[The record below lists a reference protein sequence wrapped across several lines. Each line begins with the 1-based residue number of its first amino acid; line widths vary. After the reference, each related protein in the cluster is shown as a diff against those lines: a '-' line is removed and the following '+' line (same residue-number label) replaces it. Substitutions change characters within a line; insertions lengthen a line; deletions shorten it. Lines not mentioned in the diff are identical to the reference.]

1 MNDYSVLDYLGEGGF
16 AKVYLVQ
23 FLNGAQA
30 AKKLFFPNQ
39 QQPLNQEQIDHIKS
53 RFKREVL
60 TLSSI
65 NHPNVVS
72 VIRSEVD
79 YEPPSYLMPVADSTL
94 EKDMDYLRTQPLSVR
109 IKVMM
114 DILAGLETIHN
125 LSIYHRDLKPSNI
138 LRFGD
143 NYAISDFGLISLDKS
158 QVSVLTQT
166 GMRMGSDKYTAPEI
180 TNELKYASRASDIY
194 SAGCIFH
201 DLTTSLNVGSR
212 ITCNEI
218 RDPTNPYEPILKIC
232 TRFDKNRRFQ
242 TVESLREAIIST
254 IVTQTAAQPVLG
266 SNSQILL
273 QQLQTESIYDTTLLN
288 QLADFLERNNALEV
302 YPVFISLDQDIIN
315 KIILSNDSNIISRIS
330 TAYSNWLMKS
340 FFDFSFCDVLAS
352 RVDQFW
358 AVNDPEVKSNVLL
371 SLLIMGTSHNRWYVE
386 EKFVNRVRTCDDF
399 TARRFV
405 LESAVHKLHVIQAMN
420 HLPRSINFSRA
431 YLPAI
436 IQQGFT
442 THGI

>member
-1 MNDYSVLDYLGEGGF
+1 MNDYSVLNYLGEGGF

-23 FLNGAQA
+23 FLSGAKA
-30 AKKLFFPNQ
+30 AKKIFFPNQ

-53 RFKREVL
+53 RFRREVL

-94 EKDMDYLRTQPLSVR
+94 EKDMDYLRTQPLPVR

-194 SAGCIFH
+194 SAGCILH

-218 RDPTNPYEPILKIC
+218 RDPSNPYETILKIC
-232 TRFDKNRRFQ
+232 TRFDKTRRFQ
-242 TVESLREAIIST
+242 TVEILREAIIST
-254 IVTQTAAQPVLG
+254 IVNQTTEQPVLG
-266 SNSQILL
+266 STSQVLL
-273 QQLQTESIYDTTLLN
+273 QQLQTESVYDSTLLN
-288 QLADFLERNNALEV
+288 QLADFLERTNASEV
-302 YPVFISLDQDIIN
+302 YSVFMSLDQDIIN
-315 KIILSNDSNIISRIS
+315 KIILSNDGNIISRVS

-340 FFDFSFCDVLAS
+340 SFDFSFCDVLAS

-358 AVNDPEVKSNVLL
+358 VVNDPEVKSNVLL

-386 EKFVNRVRTCDDF
+386 EKFVNRVKTCDDF
-399 TARRFV
+399 TAMRFV
-405 LESAVHKLHVIQAMN
+405 LESAVHKLQVIQAIN
-420 HLPRSINFSRA
+420 HLPRSINFSRS

>member
-1 MNDYSVLDYLGEGGF
+1 MSDYSIIDYLGEGGF

-23 FLNGAQA
+23 FQNGFTA
-30 AKKLFFPNQ
+30 AKKIFHP
-39 QQPLNQEQIDHIKS
+39 NQEQPLSEEYINHIKS
-53 RFKREVL
+53 RFRREVL
-60 TLSSI
+60 ILSSI
-65 NHPNVVS
+65 SHPNVVS
-72 VIRSEVD
+72 VLRSEVD
-79 YEPPSYLMPVADSTL
+79 LEPPSYLMPVADSTL
-94 EKDMDYLRTQPLSVR
+94 EKDMDFLRTQPLPNR

-138 LRFGD
+138 LRFGE
-143 NYAISDFGLISLDKS
+143 NYAISDFGLVSLDKS
-158 QVSVLTQT
+158 QISVLTQT

-201 DLTTSLNVGSR
+201 DLTTTLSVGSR
-212 ITCNEI
+212 VTCNEI

-242 TVESLREAIIST
+242 SVESLREAIIST
-254 IVTQTAAQPVLG
+254 IVNQAATLPT
-266 SNSQILL
+266 SNSDSQVLL
-273 QQLQTESIYDTTLLN
+273 QQLQVGSAYDSNLLS
-288 QLADFLERNNALEV
+288 QLVDFLERATETEA
-302 YPVFISLDQDIIN
+302 YPVLINLDQDIIH
-315 KIILSNDSNIISRIS
+315 KIIASNDSNFISRIS
-330 TAYSNWLMKS
+330 TVYSNWLMKS
-340 FFDFSFCDVLAS
+340 SFDFSLCDVLAS
-352 RVDQFW
+352 RVDLFW

-371 SLLIMGTSHNRWYVE
+371 GLLIMGTNHNRWYVE
-386 EKFVNRVRTCDDF
+386 EKFVNRIKTCDEF

-405 LESAVHKLHVIQAMN
+405 LESAVHKLQVIPAIN
-420 HLPRSINFSRA
+420 HLPRSINFSRSS
-431 YLPAI
+431 LPAI